1 MITLREA
8 LKLPQDKLKE
18 LKATIA
24 KNAKDSELNAY
35 IIDESSLDSS
45 DSNES
50 NANAIPILI
59 KDNISVKGWEITCG
73 SAILKGYKS
82 PYNATAIENLLKN
95 HCAPFGRANMDEF
108 AMGSTTESSIYGAT
122 KNPRDLSRTA
132 GGSSGGSAA
141 AVAGGIAIAALG
153 SDTGGSIRQPAGY
166 CGCVGLKPTYGAVSR
181 YGLVAYSSSLDIVGP
196 ITQDVRDCA
205 LLFDFIKGSDKLD
218 STSRIE
224 IDLQG
229 KCFDALNEN
238 RKFKIGILKDALKNA
253 NSEICKA
260 YDDLVCL
267 LDSQGHEI
275 KEVQMLDLNYHI
287 SSYYITSMA
296 EASANLARFDGV
308 RYGNRAKDS
317 ANLKDMYKK
326 TRTQGFGDEVKRRIL
341 IGNFVLSSGYYDAY
355 YLKAQ
360 RVRDLIAFQYSEIF
374 KSVDVILSPIAP
386 NVAPKLGQ
394 KLSPLEMYLSDIYT
408 IGANLAGIPAICV
421 PIGKNS
427 ENLPIGIQILGNH
440 FDEQNLLDLA
450 LFIES
455 KCTVEF

>member
-45 DSNES
+45 DSNKS

-205 LLFDFIKGSDKLD
+205 LLFDFIKGSDKMD
-218 STSRIE
+218 STSRSE
-224 IDLQG
+224 IDSQG
-229 KCFDALNEN
+229 KCFESLNEN

-317 ANLKDMYKK
+317 ANLKDMYEK

-455 KCTVEF
+455 KCAVEF

>member
-95 HCAPFGRANMDEF
+95 HCAPFGKANMDEF

-205 LLFDFIKGSDKLD
+205 LLFDFIKGSDKMD
-218 STSRIE
+218 STSRSE

-229 KCFDALNEN
+229 KCFETLNEN